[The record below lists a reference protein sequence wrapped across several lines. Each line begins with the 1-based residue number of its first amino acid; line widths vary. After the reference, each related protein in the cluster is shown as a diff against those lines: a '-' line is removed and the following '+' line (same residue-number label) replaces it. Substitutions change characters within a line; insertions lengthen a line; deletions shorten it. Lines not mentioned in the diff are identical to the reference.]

1 LLFVWC
7 LNSAFHAYERSIY
20 QIIYIYYNTLYSQPF
35 VDTALVAY
43 PYDPYGTLENHG
55 SPVMFHLETMEA

>member
-1 LLFVWC
+1 MFGVRTLLSMPTKDQFIK
-7 LNSAFHAYERSIY
+7 L
-20 QIIYIYYNTLYSQPF
+20 YIYYNTLYSQPF